1 MVMNGGV
8 VVLCRPLVFAFAS
21 RTDADTRKHIWAW
34 RNSLCKE
41 FHSLRTEYRKRLYS
55 YASCARPG

>member
-1 MVMNGGV
+1 MAKVSSAV
-8 VVLCRPLVFAFAS
+8 AIS
-21 RTDADTRKHIWAW
+21 

-41 FHSLRTEYRKRLYS
+41 FHSLRIEYTKRLYS